1 MTQKQPIAAATDAQ
15 VFVPV
20 IGGRISVSVGE
31 FAKLTGYGRTFLYA
45 EIKLGR
51 LRVVKH
57 GRRTSILAEDG
68 LQWLRGDAAAG
79 QVNRERSLA
88 S

>member
-1 MTQKQPIAAATDAQ
+1 MTQKQPIAGAADAQ
-15 VFVPV
+15 VFIPV

-31 FAKLTGYGRTFLYA
+31 FAKLTGYGRTFLYG

-51 LRVVKH
+51 LRAVKH

-79 QVNRERSLA
+79 QVNRERSVV